1 MDCST
6 PGLLVHQQLP
16 ELTQTHVHWVC
27 WVHST
32 ISSSVTLFSSCLQSF
47 PTSRS
52 FPMSLLFPSGGQSIG
67 ASSAASALQMN
78 IQGWFPL
85 GLTGLISLSK
95 KLSQESSP
103 VPQFTSINSL
113 VPSLLYG
120 PILTS
125 VRDYWENYSF
135 DYTDLCQQSDVSAF
149 YYVV

>member
-1 MDCST
+1 
-6 PGLLVHQQLP
+6 
-16 ELTQTHVHWVC
+16 
-27 WVHST
+27 
-32 ISSSVTLFSSCLQSF
+32 
-47 PTSRS
+47 
-52 FPMSLLFPSGGQSIG
+52 MSLLFPSGGQSIG